1 MRSSKNSLSR
11 IGHLT
16 PVLAGVAFAA
26 VGATAVAAPK
36 TYQIDSS
43 HTYPSFEVDHTG
55 GTSVWRGK
63 FNSTSGTVTMDKEA
77 GTGTV
82 NVTIDAKSVDFGH
95 DGLNKHVTGEERPD
109 PAMLDVAKFPTATYE
124 GRLTA
129 FANGAPTKVEGNLTL
144 HGVTK
149 PVNLEIRSFKCAPA
163 RQGGGETCGADAYA
177 EFNRADFGVSFGQS
191 FGFDMKVVLRIQIE
205 ARSAT

>member
-1 MRSSKNSLSR
+1 MRSSKKLVPTLLGIACS
-11 IGHLT
+11 G
-16 PVLAGVAFAA
+16 LA
-26 VGATAVAAPK
+26 ATALAAPM

-43 HTYPSFEVDHTG
+43 HTFPSFEVDHSG

-63 FNSTSGTVTMDKEA
+63 FNTTSGTITMDKAA

-82 NVTIDAKSVDFGH
+82 NVTIDAASIDFGH
-95 DGLNKHVTGEERPD
+95 QGLNDHVTGKDRPD

-124 GRLTA
+124 GRLTSWV
-129 FANGAPTKVEGNLTL
+129 NGAPTKVEGNLTL

-191 FGFDMKVVLRIQIE
+191 FGFNMGVVLRIQIE
-205 ARSAT
+205 ARSAS

>member
-1 MRSSKNSLSR
+1 MRSSTKLVSTLF
-11 IGHLT
+11 G
-16 PVLAGVAFAA
+16 LAGGALA
-26 VGATAVAAPK
+26 ATALAAPA
-36 TYQIDSS
+36 TYQIDPA
-43 HTYPSFEVDHTG
+43 HTFPSFEVDHQG

-63 FNSTSGTVTMDKEA
+63 FNTTSGTITMDKAA

-82 NVTIDAKSVDFGH
+82 NVTVDAASIDFGH
-95 DGLNKHVTGEERPD
+95 QGLNDHVTGKDRPD

-124 GRLTA
+124 GRLTGW
-129 FANGAPTKVEGNLTL
+129 ANGAPTKVEGSLTL

-163 RQGGGETCGADAYA
+163 RQGSGETCGADAYA

-191 FGFDMKVVLRIQIE
+191 FGFNMGVVLRIQIE

>member
-1 MRSSKNSLSR
+1 MSSSTKFASTFL
-11 IGHLT
+11 GL
-16 PVLAGVAFAA
+16 AFAA
-26 VGATAVAAPK
+26 GVSAAPV
-36 TYQIDSS
+36 TYNIDPS
-43 HTYPSFEVDHTG
+43 HTFPSFEVDHTG

-63 FNSTSGTVTMDKEA
+63 FNATSGAVTMDKEA
-77 GTGTV
+77 RTGTV

-95 DGLNKHVTGEERPD
+95 DGLNKHVTGEDRPD

-124 GRLTA
+124 GRLTTWV
-129 FANGAPTKVEGNLTL
+129 NGAPTKVEGNLTL

-163 RQGGGETCGADAYA
+163 RQGGGETCGADAYG

-191 FGFDMKVVLRIQIE
+191 FGFNMGVVLRIQIE
-205 ARSAT
+205 ARSAS

>member
-1 MRSSKNSLSR
+1 MQSSTSR
-11 IGHLT
+11 TGHWRPAFLG
-16 PVLAGVAFAA
+16 LAFTAVA
-26 VGATAVAAPK
+26 ATAVAAPT
-36 TYQIDSS
+36 TYQIDSN
-43 HTYPSFEVDHTG
+43 HTFPSVEVDHSG

-63 FNSTSGTVTMDKEA
+63 FNTTTGTITMDKAA

-82 NVTIDAKSVDFGH
+82 SVTIDAKSIDFGH

-124 GRLTA
+124 GRLT
-129 FANGAPTKVEGNLTL
+129 NWRDGAPTMVEGSLTL

-149 PVNLEIRSFKCAPA
+149 PVNLEIRSFKCSPG
-163 RQGGGETCGADAYA
+163 RPSGETCGADAYA

-191 FGFDMKVVLRIQIE
+191 FGFNMGVALRIQIE
-205 ARSAT
+205 ARSAP

>member
-1 MRSSKNSLSR
+1 MRSSTKLVSAFF
-11 IGHLT
+11 G
-16 PVLAGVAFAA
+16 LAGGALA
-26 VGATAVAAPK
+26 ATALAAPA
-36 TYQIDSS
+36 TYQIDAS
-43 HTYPSFEVDHTG
+43 HTFPSFEVDHTG

-63 FNSTSGTVTMDKEA
+63 FNSTSGTITLDKAA

-82 NVTIDAKSVDFGH
+82 NVTIDAASIDFGH
-95 DGLNKHVTGEERPD
+95 QGLNDHVTGKDRPD
-109 PAMLDVAKFPTATYE
+109 PAMLDVAKYPTATYE
-124 GRLTA
+124 GRLTSWV
-129 FANGAPTKVEGNLTL
+129 NGAPTKVEGSLTL

-163 RQGGGETCGADAYA
+163 RQGSGETCGADAYA

-191 FGFDMKVVLRIQIE
+191 FGFNMGVVLRIQIE

>member
-1 MRSSKNSLSR
+1 M
-11 IGHLT
+11 
-16 PVLAGVAFAA
+16 
-26 VGATAVAAPK
+26 
-36 TYQIDSS
+36 TYTIDGS

-55 GTSVWRGK
+55 GTSVWRGN
-63 FNSTSGTVTMDKEA
+63 FNSTTATIPMDKEA

-82 NVTIDAKSVDFGH
+82 SATIDAGSIDFGH
-95 DGLNKHVTGEERPD
+95 EGLNDHVTGKDRPD

-124 GRLTA
+124 GRLTSWV
-129 FANGAPTKVEGNLTL
+129 NGAPTKVEGSLML

-177 EFNRADFGVSFGQS
+177 EFNRADFGVSFGES
-191 FGFDMKVVLRIQIE
+191 FGFNMGVVLRIQIE
-205 ARSAT
+205 ARSAS